1 MIYEIRT
8 YRLKP
13 GSLAEVEKR
22 FGEAYE
28 RRRQHSQLAGF
39 FHTEIGPL
47 NEIVQVWP
55 YADLAERA
63 RVRAA
68 AARDPDWPP
77 RIQEFVTAMQAE
89 VVVPFPF
96 CPEITPGSPGPVY
109 EYRYYTVKDGS
120 MPNVIAGMESRIAER
135 TRLSPLWLAGAVEF
149 GTANRYIHIWAYRSL
164 DQRMQIRATARE
176 KGIWPP
182 PGGEGVLTQDNKILL
197 PAKFSPSQ

>member
-8 YRLKP
+8 YRLKT

-22 FGEAYE
+22 FGEAYQH
-28 RRRQHSQLAGF
+28 RQQYSRLAGF

-55 YADLAERA
+55 YPDLAERA

-68 AARDPDWPP
+68 AAQDGHWPP
-77 RIQEFVTAMQAE
+77 RIQEFITAMQSE
-89 VVVPFPF
+89 IMVPFPF
-96 CPEITPGSPGPVY
+96 CPEVTPGSPGPVY
-109 EYRYYTVKDGS
+109 EYRYYTVKAGT
-120 MPNVIAGMESRIAER
+120 MPDIIAGMETKIAER
-135 TRLSPLWLAGAVEF
+135 TKLSPLWLAGAVEF

-164 DQRMQIRATARE
+164 DERMQIRATARE

-182 PGGEGVLTQDNKILL
+182 PGGDAILTQDSKILL
-197 PAKFSPSQ
+197 AARFSPAQ